1 MTTDRTTLITF
12 LGRVPRDDHG
22 YRKTRYDFGDGQ
34 SADEF
39 AFFGWALQRQIKPQ
53 NIVILGTIGSMWD
66 HLFEGDFNLGAA
78 AEHQR
83 EALMGAVDAQSVTQ
97 HQLDE
102 LAPALAAHLNCRV
115 RLGIVPYAY
124 DGVAADLLV
133 QMAADVFETDIV
145 HLDVTH
151 GLRHL
156 PMLALLSAL
165 YIRITKR
172 ATIAGIWYGA
182 YDCDT
187 GRGQAHNLAG
197 IMRIAD
203 SLQALSSFDKDG
215 DYGVFMPLLEQS
227 GASPQVV
234 EALKKASYYENLLN
248 VGQATGQLR
257 RALRALETEA
267 PGLAP
272 DVAPLLPTIQRR
284 LQWVD
289 EDRQFEKQLALAT
302 HALERRDYLRATLY
316 AYEAVITRICQIQG
330 AKIESF
336 EERDGARKVYE
347 KQSEGLPEYQDYK
360 LLKHLRNEVAHGTRG
375 STAEVQRALL
385 NESVMRELLNR
396 LLDAIRQGRLPSRR
410 DGV

>member
-1 MTTDRTTLITF
+1 
-12 LGRVPRDDHG
+12 
-22 YRKTRYDFGDGQ
+22 
-34 SADEF
+34 
-39 AFFGWALQRQIKPQ
+39 
-53 NIVILGTIGSMWD
+53 MWD
-66 HLFEGDFNLGAA
+66 HLFEGDFDLGAA
-78 AEHQR
+78 AECQR
-83 EALMGAVDAQSVTQ
+83 EELMNAVAAQSVTQ

-115 RLGIVPYAY
+115 RLGILPYAY

-133 QMAADVFETDIV
+133 QMAADVSEGDIV

-165 YIRITKR
+165 YIRIAKH

-182 YDCDT
+182 YDPDT
-187 GRGQAHNLAG
+187 GRAQAHNLAG
-197 IMRIAD
+197 LMRIAD
-203 SLQALSSFDKDG
+203 GLQALSSFDKDG

-257 RALRALETEA
+257 QALRALDSEGL
-267 PGLAP
+267 GLAP
-272 DVAPLLPTIQRR
+272 DVAPLLPAIQKR

-289 EDRQFEKQLALAT
+289 EDRQFEKQLALAA
-302 HALERRDYLRATLY
+302 HALERRDYLRTTLY

-330 AKIESF
+330 VRVEDFK
-336 EERDGARKVYE
+336 EREGAREVYE
-347 KQSEGLPEYQDYK
+347 KQSKSRPEYKDYTR
-360 LLKHLRNEVAHGTRG
+360 LKHLRNQVAHGTWG
-375 STAEVQRALL
+375 STAEIQRALL